1 MNEISKTATK
11 RLEKRNR
18 NKSIGSRVSDKD
30 FAIITRWAQ
39 SEGMSVSD
47 WLMKA
52 IKIYTVIKNDK
63 ELLLEILKK
72 EQLQFLTALDFRKKE
87 KIDALIDF
95 LIKI

>member
-1 MNEISKTATK
+1 MNTIPKTATIGP
-11 RLEKRNR
+11 EKRNR
-18 NKSIGSRVSDKD
+18 NKSIGSRVSDKE
-30 FAIITRWAQ
+30 FATITRWAQ

-72 EQLQFLTALDFRKKE
+72 EQLNFFTALDF
-87 KIDALIDF
+87 I
-95 LIKI
+95 